1 MRIAVLAALLA
12 IATAF
17 APLGV
22 GTALAKSKSKP
33 KPAAA
38 TAPSA
43 PAASAAFE
51 KLGQGA
57 DGITLTD
64 TSGKQV
70 AWGTL
75 KGQPRVVFFG
85 FTHCPVVCPVT
96 VWELDAALTEIGPK
110 AADLKINFVT
120 LDPKRDTPADMAKY
134 FSGFKGRVYPLTGA
148 EADIARL
155 AAAYEIKFQKVDTG
169 KGDYTVDHTAIAFLI
184 GADGKVRDTLAFGSP
199 HELTVTRLKALLGIG

>member
-1 MRIAVLAALLA
+1 MRIAVLAGLLA
-12 IATAF
+12 VATALVPIG
-17 APLGV
+17 A
-22 GTALAKSKSKP
+22 GTTLAASNVRP
-33 KPAAA
+33 QQRPAA
-38 TAPSA
+38 TA
-43 PAASAAFE
+43 PAASASFE
-51 KLGQGA
+51 KLGQGV
-57 DGITLTD
+57 DGIILTD
-64 TSGKQV
+64 ATGKQV
-70 AWGTL
+70 TWGTL
-75 KGQPRVVFFG
+75 KGKPRVLFFG

-134 FSGFKGRVYPLTGA
+134 FSGFKGRVLPFTGEDA
-148 EADIARL
+148 QIARL

-199 HELTVTRLKALLGIG
+199 RELTVTRLKALLGIR